1 MNDLRE
7 EQSSDLLTGCDAIA
21 KHLRWTSR
29 QVKHRAASGELP
41 VFRIGRTVCARRS
54 TLAKHF
60 AEQEARALSAGRS
73 GHSAH
78 GEPSGHSTLNDHE

>member
-1 MNDLRE
+1 MSDTRDDT
-7 EQSSDLLTGCDAIA
+7 SSDLLTGCDAIA
-21 KHLRWTSR
+21 KHLRWTVR

-60 AEQEARALSAGRS
+60 EAQERAAREG
-73 GHSAH
+73 
-78 GEPSGHSTLNDHE
+78 GE

>member
-1 MNDLRE
+1 MNDTRDE
-7 EQSSDLLTGCDAIA
+7 SPSDLLTGCDAIA
-21 KHLRWTSR
+21 KHLRWTVR

-60 AEQEARALSAGRS
+60 AEQEAAARPAA
-73 GHSAH
+73 
-78 GEPSGHSTLNDHE
+78 PSE